1 MKLHVEIKPTSYMA
15 PTKEQLCSKIMA
27 SKNSFGL
34 AMGTHGSGM
43 TDSRGNF
50 IMINYEKRRSKRG
63 VYKAHWIAY
72 VYVVPITLLRAM
84 KLKVKQDVR
93 NFRIE
98 PIK

>member
-1 MKLHVEIKPTSYMA
+1 MKLHVEIKPTSYTA
-15 PTKEQLCSKIMA
+15 PTKEQLRSKIMTA
-27 SKNSFGL
+27 NNSYGY
-34 AMGTHGSGM
+34 AVGTYGTGM
-43 TDSRGNF
+43 TNSHGHF
-50 IMINYEKRRSKRG
+50 IMINYEKRRNKRG